1 LSKIKTSAAGHSVTS
16 GSFFQRLLNAE
27 RISEELD
34 DAWKDVS
41 FAYDEL
47 IVCLILSSTCCT
59 ADGLI
64 QTTTVLG
71 TEAKVVGVHAR
82 VEDVHEHVKDVHER
96 VKDVNERV
104 EDIQDSFTGV
114 RGLVANV
121 QVSELSSPRQAPI
134 VY

>member
-1 LSKIKTSAAGHSVTS
+1 VTS

-27 RISEELD
+27 RISEELN

-82 VEDVHEHVKDVHER
+82 VEEVHER
-96 VKDVNERV
+96 VEDV
-104 EDIQDSFTGV
+104 QDSVIGVQDSVIGVQDSVIGV

-121 QVSELSSPRQAPI
+121 QVSELSSPRRAP
-134 VY
+134 VMY

>member
-1 LSKIKTSAAGHSVTS
+1 VTS
-16 GSFFQRLLNAE
+16 GNFFQRLLDAE
-27 RISEELD
+27 GISEELD

-47 IVCLILSSTCCT
+47 IVCLILSSTRYT
-59 ADGLI
+59 ADGSI

-71 TEAKVVGVHAR
+71 AEAKVVGVHAR
-82 VEDVHEHVKDVHER
+82 VEDVHKRVEDVHER
-96 VKDVNERV
+96 VEDVHERVEDVNERV
-104 EDIQDSFTGV
+104 EDIQDSVTGV

>member
-1 LSKIKTSAAGHSVTS
+1 VTS
-16 GSFFQRLLNAE
+16 GNFFQRLLDAE

-59 ADGLI
+59 ADELI

-82 VEDVHEHVKDVHER
+82 VEDVHERVEDVH
-96 VKDVNERV
+96 ERV
-104 EDIQDSFTGV
+104 EDIQDSVTGV

-121 QVSELSSPRQAPI
+121 QVSELSSPCQAPI
-134 VY
+134 MY